1 MKSRTQLLIG
11 ILGVSTF
18 ISLPAFA
25 TQNNQLERS
34 SSSTSVYTADTTPAS
49 PASEAQTDTTPDSSL
64 EPAPQVAPPAGAPA
78 SPEASSASN
87 NIVEA
92 ATDQFKTLAK
102 AIEAA
107 GLAETL
113 SSEGPYTV
121 FAPTD
126 EAFAALPEGVLEEL
140 LMPENKEILVQLLSY
155 HVVPGAVTSS
165 QIQSGEVETLAGE
178 SLAVQL
184 GTDGTVAINNAKV
197 TQADIQASN
206 GVIHAVDQVILP
218 RQALLELGVPQ
229 PVSQNKN

>member
-1 MKSRTQLLIG
+1 MKSRTHLLVG
-11 ILGVSTF
+11 ILGVSAF
-18 ISLPAFA
+18 ISLPASA
-25 TQNNQLERS
+25 TQNNQLELS
-34 SSSTSVYTADTTPAS
+34 GSGTPAYTADATPTS
-49 PASEAQTDTTPDSSL
+49 PKPGTQTDTTPNSSV
-64 EPAPQVAPPAGAPA
+64 EAAPSVAPQAAPPA
-78 SPEASSASN
+78 STEASSASD

-92 ATDQFKTLAK
+92 ASDQFKTLAK

-113 SSEGPYTV
+113 SSAGPFTV

-126 EAFAALPEGVLEEL
+126 EAFAALPEGVLEQL
-140 LMPENKEILVQLLSY
+140 LLPENKEILVQLLSY

-165 QIQSGEVETLAGE
+165 QIQPGEVETLSGE

-184 GTDGTVAINNAKV
+184 GTDGTVAINNATV

-229 PVSQNKN
+229 PVSLNNN

>member
-1 MKSRTQLLIG
+1 MKSRTQLLVG
-11 ILGVSTF
+11 ILGMSAF

-34 SSSTSVYTADTTPAS
+34 SSGTSLYTADVTPAS
-49 PASEAQTDTTPDSSL
+49 PAPEAQTGTTPNSSL
-64 EPAPQVAPPAGAPA
+64 EPAPQVAPPAAAPA

-107 GLAETL
+107 DLAETL

-126 EAFAALPEGVLEEL
+126 EAFAALPEGVLEQL
-140 LMPENKEILVQLLSY
+140 LLPENKEILVQLLSY

-184 GTDGTVAINNAKV
+184 GTDGTVAINNATV
-197 TQADIQASN
+197 TQADIQVSN

-229 PVSQNKN
+229 QVTQNKN

>member
-1 MKSRTQLLIG
+1 MKSRTQLLVG
-11 ILGVSTF
+11 ILGMSAF

-34 SSSTSVYTADTTPAS
+34 SSGTSVYTADATPAS
-49 PASEAQTDTTPDSSL
+49 PAPEAQTGTTPNFSL
-64 EPAPQVAPPAGAPA
+64 EPAPQVAPPAAAPA

-107 GLAETL
+107 DLAETL

-126 EAFAALPEGVLEEL
+126 EAFAALPEGVLEQL
-140 LMPENKEILVQLLSY
+140 LLPENKEILVQLLSY

-184 GTDGTVAINNAKV
+184 GTDGTVAINNATV
-197 TQADIQASN
+197 TQADIQVSN

-229 PVSQNKN
+229 QVTQNKN